1 MTPRVLL
8 VTGSA
13 PPDPCGVGDYT
24 ALLASALQGAG
35 LGVEVFCQRD
45 WTLSGSIRALKKLVL
60 TKDSLVHMQYPTMG
74 FKYSL
79 GPQLSMV
86 AKQGIVTV
94 HEFSLAHP
102 LRKLSLLPFTL
113 RSQRIVV
120 TSEFELDAIAR
131 SMPWVHTKLRMIP
144 IGSNISQTYSAYR
157 EREDLVVYF
166 GLIMPRKGLEDF
178 IEFARLL
185 RARNPNW
192 KLLIIGKVATRQ
204 ETYAKSLMASAAP
217 YGVQWI
223 LDSDPEDAAKLLAK
237 AGLGY
242 FPFPDGASDRRG
254 SLKAALTA
262 GLPCITTFSEQTPTE
277 LAHIVALCATPQDA
291 VEEAVRLMGA
301 KDERL
306 IMSEGSRRYSLRFSW
321 ERIAALH
328 IQMYRELLGV

>member
-24 ALLASALQGAG
+24 ALLASALQKAG

-45 WTLSGSIRALKKLVL
+45 WTLNGSIRALKKLVL
-60 TKDSLVHMQYPTMG
+60 AKDSLVHMQYPTVG
-74 FKYSL
+74 YKYSL

-113 RSQRIVV
+113 RARRVVV
-120 TSEFELDAIAR
+120 TSEFERDAIVR
-131 SMPWVHTKLRMIP
+131 RMPWAQDKLRIIP
-144 IGSNISQTYSAYR
+144 IGSNIGQTYSTYQ
-157 EREDLVVYF
+157 EREDMVVHF

-185 RARNPNW
+185 RARNCNW
-192 KLLIIGKVATRQ
+192 KLLIIGKVAPRQ
-204 ETYAKSLMASAAP
+204 ETYAKSLMTSAAP

-223 LDSDPEDAAKLLAK
+223 LDTDAEDAFKLLAK

-254 SLKAALTA
+254 SLKAALAA
-262 GLPCITTFSEQTPTE
+262 GLPCITTFSDQTSTE
-277 LAHIVALCATPQDA
+277 LAQIVALRATPQDA
-291 VEEAVRLMGA
+291 VEEAARLMVA

-306 IMSEGSRRYSLRFSW
+306 VMSEGNRRYSLRFSW

-328 IQMYRELLGV
+328 IQMYRELLGT